1 MINKEVPSRQRR
13 KWFSLRL
20 TTMFVV
26 GCALVLGAAIGFLSP
41 GAVTKAHAATW
52 NQVFDAQF
60 AGASG
65 TGLNTSVW
73 KYDTGPGSS
82 FGTGEIETMSNSTN
96 NVYQDG
102 QGHLVIKAIR
112 DSSGNWTSGRIE
124 TQESD
129 FAAPAGGEFAMQA
142 TIQQP
147 NLSGASALGYWPAF
161 WSLGSGIRS
170 GGTWPGVGEIDI
182 LEDVNG
188 LGSVYGTLHC
198 GTDPGGPCNETS
210 GIGSGKQP
218 CAGCQTAFHTYRVE
232 IDRSVSPEQIRWYLD
247 GVNYFT
253 VSANQV
259 DPTTWANAVDHSFFI
274 IFDLAMGGGF
284 PNGVSGTTTP
294 TSATQSGGEMLVS
307 DVSVYTANGTVTPTP
322 TTVGSTPTPTAGPGS
337 GSVQINAGGPAV
349 APFVADTDFTGGTAV
364 SVTNTIS
371 TSGVTNPAPQAV
383 YQSNRYGNFT
393 YNIPG
398 LTAGKTYTVRLHFAE
413 EYWTAAGKRIFDVGL
428 NGTQVLTNFDIFAT
442 AGGEYKAV
450 VEQFSATASSSGAI
464 AIQFTSVTDNAQIN
478 GIEILGG
485 SSPTPTPTPT
495 LTPTPTPGSGGVQIN
510 AGGPAASPFV
520 ADTDFAGGTAVS
532 VTNTISTSG
541 VTNPA
546 PQAVYQSNRYG
557 NFTYTI
563 PGLTAGHTY
572 TVRLHFAE
580 EYWTAAGKRVFDV
593 SLNGTQV
600 LTNFDIFAT
609 AGGEYKAVV
618 EQFSATAS
626 SSGTVTI
633 QFTSVT
639 DNAQINGIEV
649 S

>member
-1 MINKEVPSRQRR
+1 MHLFSQGGENPRLPSQAKRLSVQR
-13 KWFSLRL
+13 KVMFLLSALSISL
-20 TTMFVV
+20 
-26 GCALVLGAAIGFLSP
+26 CAALAFGIFGAAP
-41 GAVTKAHAATW
+41 QAHAATW
-52 NQVFDAQF
+52 TQVWDAQF
-60 AGASG
+60 TGASG

-82 FGTGEIETMSNSTN
+82 FGTGEIETMTNSTS

-102 QGHLVIKAIR
+102 QGHLVIKALR

-124 TQESD
+124 TQAD
-129 FAAPAGGEFAMQA
+129 NFAAPAGGEFAMQA

-188 LGSVYGTLHC
+188 LSSVYGTLHC
-198 GTDPGGPCNETS
+198 GVDPGGPCNETS
-210 GIGSGKQP
+210 GIGSGQRA
-218 CAGCQTAFHTYRVE
+218 CSGCQTSFHTYRVE

-284 PNGVSGTTTP
+284 PNGVSGMTTP
-294 TSATQSGGEMLVS
+294 TSSTQSGGAMLVS
-307 DVSVYTANGTVTPTP
+307 DVSVYTANGNVTP
-322 TTVGSTPTPTAGPGS
+322 TPTPTAGSGS
-337 GSVQINAGGPAV
+337 GNVQINAGG
-349 APFVADTDFTGGTAV
+349 
-364 SVTNTIS
+364 S
-371 TSGVTNPAPQAV
+371 
-383 YQSNRYGNFT
+383 
-393 YNIPG
+393 
-398 LTAGKTYTVRLHFAE
+398 
-413 EYWTAAGKRIFDVGL
+413 
-428 NGTQVLTNFDIFAT
+428 
-442 AGGEYKAV
+442 
-450 VEQFSATASSSGAI
+450 
-464 AIQFTSVTDNAQIN
+464 
-478 GIEILGG
+478 
-485 SSPTPTPTPT
+485 
-495 LTPTPTPGSGGVQIN
+495 
-510 AGGPAASPFV
+510 AASPFV
-520 ADTDFAGGTAVS
+520 ADKDYSGGSTAS

-563 PGLTAGHTY
+563 PGLTANGSY

-580 EYWTAAGKRVFDV
+580 EYWTAAGKRVFNV
-593 SLNGTQV
+593 GINGTQV

-618 EQFSATAS
+618 KQFNATAS
-626 SSGTVTI
+626 GSGAITI
-633 QFTSVT
+633 QFTTVT
-639 DNAQINGIEV
+639 DNAQINGIEILGGSSPTPTPTSTPTPTPTSSGCSGSFTQGVNSV
-649 S
+649 SSTQAQFWFQPCGWTAGYVIVHYTVPGQVQQNVQMSYNSGASQWQYTAGGMSSGQAITYSFTYQQNGLQYDTGTYTWTHP